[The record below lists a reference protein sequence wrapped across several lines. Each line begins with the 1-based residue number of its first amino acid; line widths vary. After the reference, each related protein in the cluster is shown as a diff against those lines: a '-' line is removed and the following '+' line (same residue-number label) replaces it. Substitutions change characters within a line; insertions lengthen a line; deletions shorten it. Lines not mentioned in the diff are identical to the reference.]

1 MPRVSGNT
9 HIGHFQ
15 ERFTYNPRN
24 LDTVAVLRFHV
35 RDESLQRGA
44 QRLLPIKS
52 EDGGLDLPSHEEEGP
67 SCFLNSLLER
77 GTSVLDR
84 CPSTR
89 IRLALEQEGLR
100 QMRASLNQDA
110 PRSDCVCHGASVLRT
125 GDRLRGMSQPN
136 HRIVF
141 RPHVLH
147 IAPGE

>member
-1 MPRVSGNT
+1 MPWVSGNT

-24 LDTVAVLRFHV
+24 LDTVAVLRFHL

-77 GTSVLDR
+77 GTSVFDV
-84 CPSTR
+84 CPSLR
-89 IRLALEQEGLR
+89 IRLALHHTR
-100 QMRASLNQDA
+100 
-110 PRSDCVCHGASVLRT
+110 
-125 GDRLRGMSQPN
+125 
-136 HRIVF
+136 F
-141 RPHVLH
+141 
-147 IAPGE
+147 